1 MNRDAI
7 SEASQNLLDLTVVVF
22 LTRDNHLWLS
32 DLKTIEIEWEF
43 VFLMIW
49 RISEAIQS
57 VLLGKDKNYY
67 YNLDLR
73 QMIICQKV
81 KNNDIK
87 VGGWVAG

>member
-1 MNRDAI
+1 
-7 SEASQNLLDLTVVVF
+7 
-22 LTRDNHLWLS
+22 
-32 DLKTIEIEWEF
+32 
-43 VFLMIW
+43 MIW

-87 VGGWVAG
+87 VGGWVDG